1 MRINLNYV
9 NAYLV
14 TELLNADAKI
24 DITANGL
31 DIITVRLASGE
42 IVSIHLV
49 ERDIDVGL
57 IKSILEENARA
68 KVATVF
74 ILWCAMLLPDDGDL
88 YRPYDWMLALLTLF
102 NDKIYAYEGYGT
114 NISVFPVHFDRQPIG
129 LEYLIRY
136 GGDVDMGKLGIDT
149 IHAQTHHVAGIW
161 RIADFAGPVRQQTHQ
176 QTQQQTQQS
185 QTKRDSQGYTR
196 ARPDRNPMSAYY
208 EILGISLGADVE
220 TIRQAYR
227 TLARQY
233 HPDVNNSPDA
243 TEHMQ
248 QINMAYMQ
256 IMARLNLDI

>member
-24 DITANGL
+24 DVTANGV
-31 DIITVRLASGE
+31 DIIRVRLASGE
-42 IVSIHLV
+42 TVSIHLV

-57 IKSILEENARA
+57 IKSILDQNAKA
-68 KVATVF
+68 KVATLF
-74 ILWCAMLLPDDGDL
+74 ILWCAMLLPEDGDL
-88 YRPYDWMLALLTLF
+88 YRPYDWMLALLTLY
-102 NDKIYAYEGYGT
+102 NDKIYAYEGYGS
-114 NISVFPVHFDRQPIG
+114 NISIFPVYFDRQPVG

-136 GGDVDMGKLGIDT
+136 GGDVEMGKLGTDT
-149 IHAQTHHVAGIW
+149 IHAQVQHVAGIW
-161 RIADFAGPVRQQTHQ
+161 RIGDFAGPSRQE
-176 QTQQQTQQS
+176 TQQS
-185 QTKRDSQGYTR
+185 QTNRDSQGYTR
-196 ARPDRNPMSAYY
+196 ARPDRNPMSVYY

-227 TLARQY
+227 KLARQY
-233 HPDVNNSPDA
+233 HPDLNDMPDA
-243 TEHMQ
+243 TERMQ